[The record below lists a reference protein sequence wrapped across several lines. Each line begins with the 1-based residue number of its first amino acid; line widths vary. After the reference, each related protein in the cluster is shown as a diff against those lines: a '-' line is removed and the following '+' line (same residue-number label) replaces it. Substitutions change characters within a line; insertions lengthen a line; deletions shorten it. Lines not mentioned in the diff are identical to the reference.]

1 MTDTQK
7 LADILAEARRSAE
20 RASSSAQDAASE
32 AGDAQSYADSAT
44 DSANSAEA
52 HADEVQ
58 EALDSVDEMV
68 NELIAENER
77 LTAIIGKIRTALDG
91 WDAADEV
98 ADLIAEATIVGDPRL
113 AQSI

>member
-32 AGDAQSYADSAT
+32 ASDAQDYASSAT

-68 NELIAENER
+68 AELIAENER
-77 LTAIIGKIRTALDG
+77 LTAIIAKIRIALDETG
-91 WDAADEV
+91 GVEV
-98 ADLIAEATIVGDPRL
+98 ADLIAEATEVV
-113 AQSI
+113 A

>member
-32 AGDAQSYADSAT
+32 ASDAQDYASSAT
-44 DSANSAEA
+44 DSANSAES

-58 EALDSVDEMV
+58 EALDSVEEMV
-68 NELIAENER
+68 AEVVAENER
-77 LTAIIGKIRTALDG
+77 LMAIIAKIRTALDG

-98 ADLIAEATIVGDPRL
+98 ADLIAEATEVV
-113 AQSI
+113 A